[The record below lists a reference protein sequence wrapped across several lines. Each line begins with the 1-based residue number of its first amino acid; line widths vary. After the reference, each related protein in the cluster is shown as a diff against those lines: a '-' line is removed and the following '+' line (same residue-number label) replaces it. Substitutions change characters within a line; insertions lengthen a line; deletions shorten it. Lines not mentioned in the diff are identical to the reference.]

1 MTDYD
6 YEPILLAPPERM
18 ADDAM
23 IRSATAQYEF
33 VSQRRTV
40 RQFLE
45 APLDRSVIEASVLSA
60 GSAPSGANHQPWHF
74 VCVGDPATKRAIREA
89 AEKEE
94 RAFYGGKAG
103 TMWLNDLKKIGTD
116 ASQPFLETA
125 PWLIA
130 VFAERH
136 VIDD

>member
-6 YEPILLAPPERM
+6 YEPIPLAPPERM

-60 GSAPSGANHQPWHF
+60 GSAPSGANHQPWLF
-74 VCVGDPATKRAIREA
+74 MFVGDPATKRAIREA